1 MKGVLL
7 AGGVGTRLMPCT
19 RVTNKHLLPVYDR
32 PMVYYPVS
40 TLVGAGI
47 AEIMVITGREH
58 MGAVME
64 TLGSGREFGAE
75 FTYRIQDQ
83 AGGIAEALLLARAF
97 VDTDNVAVILGD
109 NIFEDTFAED
119 ARAFEFD
126 GAAGQ
131 AKVFLKKVPDP
142 SRFGVATVHG
152 DQVVGIKEKPALPES
167 DLAITGLYF
176 YDCGVFD
183 TLSSQTYSERG
194 ELEISDTN
202 NDYLARGLLT
212 YRILDGFWSDAG
224 TWPSLMRAARHC
236 QGGNHGDGE

>member
-7 AGGVGTRLMPCT
+7 AGGKGTRLRPCSLI
-19 RVTNKHLLPVYDR
+19 TNKHLLPVYDR
-32 PMVYYPVS
+32 PMIYYPIA

-47 AEIMVITGREH
+47 TEIMVVTGREH

-64 TLGSGREFGAE
+64 ILGSGREFGAE

-97 VDTDNVAVILGD
+97 VNTDNVAVILGD
-109 NIFEDTFAED
+109 NIFEDTFSED
-119 ARAFEFD
+119 VREFEFD

-131 AKVFLKKVPDP
+131 AKVFLKRVPDP

-152 DQVVGIKEKPALPES
+152 ERVIEIAEKPALPKS
-167 DLAITGLYF
+167 DLAVTGLYF
-176 YDCGVFD
+176 YDCSVFD
-183 TLSSQTYSERG
+183 MLEHQTYSERG

-202 NDYLARGLLT
+202 NDYLDRGLLT
-212 YRILDGFWSDAG
+212 YRVLEGFWSDAG

-236 QGGNHGDGE
+236 QGDDHGDT